1 MYFKKDWGREGHSIC
16 QWVGNEYF
24 QYGILRFWEKYGL
37 RFWEKY
43 GWEMVF
49 STLDGSVLVITGK
62 NSKKLG
68 LVIIEN
74 GILIF
79 GHL

>member
-1 MYFKKDWGREGHSIC
+1 MYFKKDEGAGGGGHSIC

-24 QYGILRFWEKYGL
+24 QYGILRFWEKYG
-37 RFWEKY
+37 WEI
-43 GWEMVF
+43 VF

-74 GILIF
+74 GISIF